1 MFIRCLQLSL
11 DCMQLAAVDS
21 IGRGAAY
28 FACCYTGNLAACY
41 IQATADGCSV
51 FTKHDGFC
59 TIISTDIA
67 HANTAVSNCKVFIT
81 IGNDDA
87 IFIQVNFGISIGN
100 RGNISQIACN
110 INLVISLAVFN
121 CRFNCCILTVRQGSM
136 FTGFS
141 CYSLQLVFSC
151 SSAGSNAVFI
161 PSSIGKT
168 GYSTISTINSYGMS
182 STDCYAILQGDTIIC
197 YISCSISGFYEIKVA
212 IYRYTCAFSIYGIN
226 GVSVG
231 CGCFTYRSDVGTL
244 NYLCLSCCTYLI
256 QLAYVYSVGASFA
269 CCYAGNLATFFN
281 GNIINLNIAAVC
293 KADAACTFA
302 CAGDG
307 LNASQL
313 VFQRNANLI
322 TIIAYLNVSIAIKF
336 NFITR
341 FYIRCIALFSFQ
353 LPTLACASSSF
364 TYLLQLCYVYCVSIF
379 STCCYIGNLTSNFF
393 TLYRTAY
400 RNSTISCLPSNT
412 GFSFSSTIAK
422 RVGSC
427 ACYAA
432 NAQSNAAF
440 YAYACTIADSNCI
453 ISRNRIL
460 MTEGNNIAY
469 AFDCVFVTHY
479 NGIGN
484 IGQCIV
490 GACHEYIMAD
500 IFLTTDKPVII
511 ADNGRIGLF
520 GNSVGTADYCNGTA
534 LLFSENR
541 IVTAK
546 NS

>member
-1 MFIRCLQLSL
+1 
-11 DCMQLAAVDS
+11 MQLAAVDS

-136 FTGFS
+136 FTCFG
-141 CYSLQLVFSC
+141 CYC
-151 SSAGSNAVFI
+151 
-161 PSSIGKT
+161 
-168 GYSTISTINSYGMS
+168 M
-182 STDCYAILQGDTIIC
+182 
-197 YISCSISGFYEIKVA
+197 
-212 IYRYTCAFSIYGIN
+212 
-226 GVSVG
+226 
-231 CGCFTYRSDVGTL
+231 
-244 NYLCLSCCTYLI
+244 
-256 QLAYVYSVGASFA
+256 QLATVYCVSRICRNFA
-269 CCYAGNLATFFN
+269 VCYAGNLAGIVN
-281 GNIINLNIAAVC
+281 GNLVVKLDAIIC
-293 KADAACTFA
+293 KANAACAFT
-302 CAGDG
+302 CASDG

-313 VFQRNANLI
+313 VFQRNANFI

-336 NFITR
+336 NCSAR
-341 FYIRCIALFSFQ
+341 FYIKCIAILSFQ

-379 STCCYIGNLTSNFF
+379 STCCYVGNLASYAVT
-393 TLYRTAY
+393 THRY
-400 RNSTISCLPSNT
+400 STFSSLPGCIRLT
-412 GFSFSSTIAK
+412 VSTIAK
-422 RVGSC
+422 RACSC

-440 YAYACTIADSNCI
+440 YAYACTIANSNCI
-453 ISRNRIL
+453 ISCNCIF

-469 AFDCVFVTHY
+469 ASDCVFVAHY

-484 IGQCIV
+484 ISQFIV
-490 GACHEYIMAD
+490 RTCHEYVMATL
-500 IFLTTDKPVII
+500 FLITGKFVII
-511 ADNGRIGLF
+511 ADNGRISLS

>member
-1 MFIRCLQLSL
+1 MAYADVLV
-11 DCMQLAAVDS
+11 AAE
-21 IGRGAAY
+21 
-28 FACCYTGNLAACY
+28 
-41 IQATADGCSV
+41 
-51 FTKHDGFC
+51 
-59 TIISTDIA
+59 
-67 HANTAVSNCKVFIT
+67 
-81 IGNDDA
+81 
-87 IFIQVNFGISIGN
+87 VNS
-100 RGNISQIACN
+100 
-110 INLVISLAVFN
+110 
-121 CRFNCCILTVRQGSM
+121 
-136 FTGFS
+136 FTGCNLSRGFVTVCRKVPTLVS
-141 CYSLQLVFSC
+141 SFFYSV
-151 SSAGSNAVFI
+151 
-161 PSSIGKT
+161 
-168 GYSTISTINSYGMS
+168 
-182 STDCYAILQGDTIIC
+182 
-197 YISCSISGFYEIKVA
+197 
-212 IYRYTCAFSIYGIN
+212 
-226 GVSVG
+226 
-231 CGCFTYRSDVGTL
+231 
-244 NYLCLSCCTYLI
+244 
-256 QLAYVYSVGASFA
+256 QLAYVYCVGIGFA
-269 CCYAGNLATFFN
+269 CFYIGNLTCMVKGYATINYSLSTIQYYRSTCTILHASSTLSNCKSCIAIFQQQSSSIKANSFITIANGFDILQLIVQLYFN
-281 GNIINLNIAAVC
+281 I
-293 KADAACTFA
+293 
-302 CAGDG
+302 
-307 LNASQL
+307 S
-313 VFQRNANLI
+313 
-322 TIIAYLNVSIAIKF
+322 TIIAYFDIVVAAEVNSCIRCNFSRGFVTVCRKVPTLVSI
-336 NFITR
+336 
-341 FYIRCIALFSFQ
+341 
-353 LPTLACASSSF
+353 SSSF

-440 YAYACTIADSNCI
+440 YAYACTIANSNCI

-520 GNSVGTADYCNGTA
+520 ENSVSTADYCNGTA